1 MYKSLCCTL
10 VTNMMLYVTYFG
22 VLKSKLERQE
32 VSESAVPGGVVVT
45 GIRGR
50 GDWYRESLENDHR
63 DKCRWG
69 RGDDMGGSR
78 F

>member
-1 MYKSLCCTL
+1 ML

-45 GIRGR
+45 GIEKVWRMTTEISADGEGEMIWGAQDSERPGYGR
-50 GDWYRESLENDHR
+50 AHQ
-63 DKCRWG
+63 CIC
-69 RGDDMGGSR
+69 
-78 F
+78 